1 MGYDVAT
8 AEQVREALS
17 GYSGVAERPMIGG
30 LAFLI
35 GGHLV
40 CEVMSELL
48 LVPLDPSRPH
58 PELPSGASG
67 AAVGAVGRGI
77 VRVPLRS
84 LSSKKL
90 LAWVKM
96 GAERAS
102 QEAPRDL
109 SKVKGITLAKAHPR
123 KAGKRKKDAV
133 QPKPT
138 VTVPQPAAL
147 TARGT
152 GSTLVGV
159 HDERRPQDAEAAAA
173 ASKPV
178 SAPVI
183 VEPAAAAAVEPKS
196 KPKAKPKSKV
206 KAGSKADAKSTAAP
220 KSGGKAVDKTHK
232 VKKSGKGGKADQAA
246 APKPKKG
253 GKGGKKGGGGA
264 GGTAAKPAKQPKP
277 TKPEKPAK
285 PAKQAKPAKPAKQAK
300 PAKKKSRLAKFFRP
314 GNASD
319 GLAVQPAT
327 A

>member
-173 ASKPV
+173 GHAPLEVTRWEAATPDGRVLVLVRTVAEAHAIAREPRAEGAPELLIWSMEEAARVLSAYGVVNDIKAAFPGAEVVRASGVQMSEGQVHDWAV
-178 SAPVI
+178 SDPLYEMIHA
-183 VEPAAAAAVEPKS
+183 
-196 KPKAKPKSKV
+196 
-206 KAGSKADAKSTAAP
+206 
-220 KSGGKAVDKTHK
+220 
-232 VKKSGKGGKADQAA
+232 
-246 APKPKKG
+246 
-253 GKGGKKGGGGA
+253 
-264 GGTAAKPAKQPKP
+264 
-277 TKPEKPAK
+277 
-285 PAKQAKPAKPAKQAK
+285 
-300 PAKKKSRLAKFFRP
+300 
-314 GNASD
+314 
-319 GLAVQPAT
+319 
-327 A
+327 

>member
-109 SKVKGITLAKAHPR
+109 SKVKGITLARAHPR

-133 QPKPT
+133 QPKPS

-159 HDERRPQDAEAAAA
+159 HDERRPQDAAAAA
-173 ASKPV
+173 AARKPV
-178 SAPVI
+178 PAPVI
-183 VEPAAAAAVEPKS
+183 VEPAAVEPKS

-206 KAGSKADAKSTAAP
+206 KAGSKADAKATAAP
-220 KSGGKAVDKTHK
+220 KSEGKAVDKTHK
-232 VKKSGKGGKADQAA
+232 VKKSGKGGKADEAA

-253 GKGGKKGGGGA
+253 GKGGKKGGG

-300 PAKKKSRLAKFFRP
+300 PAKPAKKKSRLAKFFRP
-314 GNASD
+314 GNAGD

>member
-17 GYSGVAERPMIGG
+17 GYGGVAERPMIGG

-84 LSSKKL
+84 LNSKKL

-96 GAERAS
+96 GAERAA

-123 KAGKRKKDAV
+123 KAGKGKKGAA
-133 QPKPT
+133 QPKQT

-152 GSTLVGV
+152 GSTLVAADGQ
-159 HDERRPQDAEAAAA
+159 EIAAAGSTALPSGARAAGAAGPGGASGKASPSVKSSKSDGSA
-173 ASKPV
+173 ASG
-178 SAPVI
+178 
-183 VEPAAAAAVEPKS
+183 
-196 KPKAKPKSKV
+196 
-206 KAGSKADAKSTAAP
+206 KAGKTSKADKAEETSNAHKAGKPPKAP
-220 KSGGKAVDKTHK
+220 HA
-232 VKKSGKGGKADQAA
+232 
-246 APKPKKG
+246 
-253 GKGGKKGGGGA
+253 
-264 GGTAAKPAKQPKP
+264 
-277 TKPEKPAK
+277 EKPPKVEKATK
-285 PAKQAKPAKPAKQAK
+285 AEKAGKTPKAMVN
-300 PAKKKSRLAKFFRP
+300 P
-314 GNASD
+314 GVW
-319 GLAVQPAT
+319 AV
-327 A
+327 